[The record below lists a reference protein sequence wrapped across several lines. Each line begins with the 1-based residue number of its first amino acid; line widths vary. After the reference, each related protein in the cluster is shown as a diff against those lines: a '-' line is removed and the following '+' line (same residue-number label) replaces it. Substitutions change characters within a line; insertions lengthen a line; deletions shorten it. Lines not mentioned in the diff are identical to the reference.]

1 MRYLFAAAMFLAL
14 LTDPGAA
21 QTRDQNWAW
30 CEGGDPDLSIAGC
43 TALIQSKVES
53 RSNLAIAHNNRGI
66 TFSDKGEFDRAL
78 ADYEQALALNP
89 NLAVA
94 LNSLAWDL
102 ATMPTTA
109 QRDGPRAVELAE
121 KALRTNN
128 REPGFL
134 DTLGAAYAE
143 VGRYSDAVRSQGQ
156 AIEILREA
164 GKTPAAV
171 IEDFE
176 IRLRLYRNQRPF
188 HRSP

>member
-1 MRYLFAAAMFLAL
+1 MRHLFAAAIFLAL
-14 LTDPGAA
+14 LTDPAAA

-30 CEGGDPDLSIAGC
+30 CEGGHPDLSIAGC
-43 TALIQSKVES
+43 TALIQSKAES

-66 TFSDKGEFDRAL
+66 TFSDKGESDRAI
-78 ADYEQALALNP
+78 ADYELALALNP

-102 ATMPTTA
+102 ATMPTAA

-121 KALRTNN
+121 KALKTNN

-143 VGRYSDAVRSQGQ
+143 VGRYADAVRSQGQ

-164 GKTPAAV
+164 GKTPAVV

-176 IRLRLYRNQRPF
+176 SRLHLYREKRPF
-188 HRSP
+188 HCSP